1 MIDSEMELMLKKNE
15 EGYQLSPNKIVYL
28 HKRIIVCQWK

>member
-1 MIDSEMELMLKKNE
+1 MLKKNE

-28 HKRIIVCQWK
+28 RKRIAVGQWKL